1 MASRE
6 KLDPASVSMALE
18 GLAGW
23 SADGNSSISKSFT
36 FDTHIT
42 AMGFV
47 VKVAMAAEVMDH
59 HPDLRIVYNKVEIT
73 LSTHD
78 AGGVTALDMEL
89 AGKIEKAL

>member
-1 MASRE
+1 MASRQV
-6 KLDPASVSMALE
+6 LDAATVSMALE
-18 GLAGW
+18 GLPGW
-23 SADGNSSISKSFT
+23 KADGNATISKHFE
-36 FDTHIT
+36 FDSHIT

-59 HPDLRIVYNKVEIT
+59 HPDLRIVYNKVDIT

-89 AGKIEKAL
+89 AGKIDSSA